1 MPRIRTIKPEFAQ
14 SESMGRVSREA
25 RLLFVLLWTQCDDSG
40 RTRAASR
47 MLASLLYPYD
57 EDAPELI
64 DGWLAELDREGC
76 IVRYQ
81 VDGDTYLEVAKWL
94 KHQKI
99 DRPSKSKLPDPREG
113 SRVFAEAS
121 RKFPQDLGPRTRGPR
136 TITSVATQ
144 RQQSGEQQAGL
155 PSSGDQQG
163 PLDLKRELFERG
175 LNYLLQTGMPE
186 PRARAMLGKWRK
198 TSGDAAI
205 LDVLARSEAE
215 IASDPVAFITK
226 TLEGKPRET
235 AVGVTQTIS
244 KLMSIATEKPFEDD
258 VF

>member
-1 MPRIRTIKPEFAQ
+1 MPRIRTIKPEFAH
-14 SESMGRVSREA
+14 SESMGRVSRDA
-25 RLLFVLLWTQCDDSG
+25 RLLFVLLWTQCDDAG

-57 EDAPELI
+57 EDAAALI
-64 DGWLAELDREGC
+64 DGWLAELEREGC

-99 DRPSKSKLPDPREG
+99 DRPSKSKFPDPREG
-113 SRVFAEAS
+113 SRVFTDPS
-121 RKFPQDLGPRTRGPR
+121 RKFTQDQGPKDQGPR
-136 TITSVATQ
+136 TICSVASQ
-144 RQQSGEQQAGL
+144 RHATADL
-155 PSSGDQQG
+155 PT

-175 LNYLLQTGMPE
+175 LNYLIQTGMPE

-198 TSGDAAI
+198 TNGDAVI
-205 LDVLARSEAE
+205 LDALAKSQAE

-226 TLEGKPRET
+226 TLEEKSREKPAT
-235 AVGVTQTIS
+235 SVTHTIS
-244 KLMSIATEKPFEDD
+244 RLMSIGIETSIDDD